1 MKTKPRKLV
10 FSLLFF
16 SVIASLG
23 FSQQFR
29 FVVFGDNRPFNNQ
42 DVQPPVFKQVVQDV
56 EWIYPG
62 FVVEVGN
69 LIYEYGADKQRTWQE
84 YMGFL
89 NVVKIFDIPFYTVV
103 GNHEVA
109 GAQGQK
115 YYELLLI

>member
-23 FSQQFR
+23 FSQQF
-29 FVVFGDNRPFNNQ
+29 
-42 DVQPPVFKQVVQDV
+42 
-56 EWIYPG
+56 
-62 FVVEVGN
+62 GN
-69 LIYEYGADKQRTWQE
+69 LIYEYGADKQRTRQE
-84 YMGFL
+84 YMNFL
-89 NVVKIFDIPFYTVV
+89 NIVKIFDIPFYTVV